1 MTTATPLICPWC
13 RTTRCTCEMKLINWI
28 KRKIGMLLINP
39 AARIM
44 SARYMAVSA
53 VVLLL
58 AAAGTS
64 GAPAATVPAGAY
76 TLDPAHASL
85 LFRVNHLGFSMYT
98 ARFKRFHAT
107 LQFDPANL
115 TTSQV
120 DVTVDAASLETD
132 FPDPLKV
139 DFNAQLRGPEWLNVE
154 KHPKMTFRSTRV
166 ALAGKRTFQIEGDF
180 TLLGVTKPVTLEAK
194 YNGGYAG
201 HPMDPNARVGFSA
214 RGHFR
219 RSDFGLA
226 IGIPA
231 PGTTMGVG
239 DDVEVIIEAEFTGP
253 PMAAGPTSGH

>member
-1 MTTATPLICPWC
+1 
-13 RTTRCTCEMKLINWI
+13 
-28 KRKIGMLLINP
+28 MLLINS

-44 SARYMAVSA
+44 SARYMRVWTA
-53 VVLLL
+53 VLLL
-58 AAAGTS
+58 AAGGAS
-64 GAPAATVPAGAY
+64 GALAAAVPAGTY

-98 ARFKRFHAT
+98 ARFKRFQAT

-115 TTSQV
+115 TMSQL

-132 FPDPLKV
+132 FPDPVKV

-154 KHPKMTFRSTRV
+154 KHPKMTFRSKRV
-166 ALAGKRTFQIEGDF
+166 ALTGKQAFQIEGEL
-180 TLLGVTKPVTLEAK
+180 TLLGVTKSVTLDAK

-214 RGHFR
+214 RGHIR

-253 PMAAGPTSGH
+253 PMVAGPTSVH

>member
-1 MTTATPLICPWC
+1 MELIDWI
-13 RTTRCTCEMKLINWI
+13 TREID
-28 KRKIGMLLINP
+28 MLLIKP

-44 SARYMAVSA
+44 SARYMRISA

-58 AAAGTS
+58 AAGAASGALAAAVPAGGTS
-64 GAPAATVPAGAY
+64 GALAAAVPAGAY

-98 ARFKRFHAT
+98 ARFKRFQAT
-107 LQFDPANL
+107 LRFDPANL
-115 TTSQV
+115 TTSRL

-166 ALAGKRTFQIEGDF
+166 ALTGKPGKRTFQTEGEL
-180 TLLGVTKPVTLEAK
+180 TLLGVTKPVTLDAE

-214 RGHFR
+214 RGHFK

-253 PMAAGPTSGH
+253 PLAAGPTTGH

>member
-1 MTTATPLICPWC
+1 
-13 RTTRCTCEMKLINWI
+13 
-28 KRKIGMLLINP
+28 MLFINP

-44 SARYMAVSA
+44 SARYMRVWAM
-53 VVLLL
+53 VLLL
-58 AAAGTS
+58 AVGGAGGALAA
-64 GAPAATVPAGAY
+64 AVPAGAY
-76 TLDPAHASL
+76 TLDPTHASL

-98 ARFKRFHAT
+98 ARFKRFQAT

-120 DVTVDAASLETD
+120 DVTVDVASLETD
-132 FPDPLKV
+132 FPDPVKV

-166 ALAGKRTFQIEGDF
+166 ALTGKRTLQIEGEL
-180 TLLGVTKPVTLEAK
+180 TLLGVTKPLTLDAK

-201 HPMDPNARVGFSA
+201 QPMELNARVGFSA

-219 RSDFGLA
+219 RSDFGFA
-226 IGIPA
+226 IAIPA

-253 PMAAGPTSGH
+253 PMAAGPASGH